1 MVLRK
6 SLMDKP
12 NYHESDNFGEN
23 YVQITSE
30 LLIKS
35 DKRNDYEQ
43 NFENSDTDK
52 ILAKLKDLTE
62 SSVGDQDIDIDA
74 LSDISFN
81 GITLEEHEKT
91 IEEQSIKKARR
102 TKNGNVDTVQQW
114 AEKFKETHDTRYWEK
129 IQKQLWPGLV
139 AHCYKVTRKWEL
151 AEDVASVILMRAYE
165 RIDDYDIM
173 KAKFGTWV
181 WCIGF
186 RQACRDLII
195 EKRQPASLSSVAS
208 ADDGLENYVMGV
220 AVAHESSDEDT
231 NTNGMFTDVNDV
243 EHGYADSVQ
252 TLYDAS
258 IAAIKHITPTST
270 RDVLT
275 LKLLENK
282 TIAQISTMLNMTPSN
297 VKNHLYRGKRQIA
310 EMIKTDNATSDAY
323 NTYIE
328 AGHIING

>member
-1 MVLRK
+1 MNK
-6 SLMDKP
+6 TI
-12 NYHESDNFGEN
+12 YHESDNFGKN
-23 YVQITSE
+23 YAQSISE
-30 LLIKS
+30 FVIKS
-35 DKRNDYEQ
+35 NNRDRYKQDSENE
-43 NFENSDTDK
+43 NNSDTER
-52 ILAKLKDLTE
+52 ILVKLKALSESATE
-62 SSVGDQDIDIDA
+62 ESDIDIDT
-74 LSDISFN
+74 LRDISFDTN
-81 GITLEEHEKT
+81 TPEQYEET
-91 IEEQSIKKARR
+91 ADEQSIKKARR
-102 TKNGNVDTVQQW
+102 TKNGNVDTVQKW
-114 AEKFKETHDTRYWEK
+114 AEKFKETHDIKYWDK

-139 AHCYKVTRKWEL
+139 AHCYKVTKKWEL

-195 EKRQPASLSSVAS
+195 EKRQPTPLSSVANT
-208 ADDGLENYVMGV
+208 DDGLENYVM
-220 AVAHESSDEDT
+220 AVASSQDSSDEDT
-231 NTNGMFTDVNDV
+231 NTNGMFTDVKDV
-243 EHGYADSVQ
+243 EHGYANSVQ

-258 IAAIKHITPTST
+258 IAAIKCITPIST
-270 RDVLT
+270 RDVLR

-282 TIAQISTMLNMTPSN
+282 TIAQISTMLKMTPSN

-310 EMIKTDNATSDAY
+310 ELIKTNNATSDAY